1 VAASRPIAL
10 LFAVLATG
18 GLAGCSAPGNGWAE
32 RATQL
37 DVLLGREGA
46 GDGIRIAI
54 LDTGID
60 LGHPSLRHLANGDQ
74 RDGELR
80 AYRDFV
86 GGGTTPTDESGHGT
100 FIAGLLVGRPAHGLR
115 SLTGGS
121 DVQGLVPD
129 AELMVGRICPHGDC
143 SLYVLRQ
150 GLEWALAGGA
160 DIISL
165 SLGFETEE
173 LQRNPSAV
181 EILRPLLEKA
191 ERRGVLVVAAA
202 GNEAS
207 GLALFPAREP
217 SVLAVGDVGSDLRP
231 RHAGLCRSGKPDVLA
246 PGEAI
251 VGPALPDGLL
261 SMKGSSA
268 AVPFVVAAAAV
279 LMAETPGWRD
289 EDRLELVRTAIEST
303 ALHVDSACP
312 GILQAEAARRAIAFA
327 P

>member
-1 VAASRPIAL
+1 MAFGRGTV
-10 LFAVLATG
+10 LFVAVLAAG
-18 GLAGCSAPGNGWAE
+18 GLSGCSTPGNGWAE
-32 RATQL
+32 QATQL
-37 DVLLGREGA
+37 DVLRAHGA
-46 GDGIRIAI
+46 TGAGIRIAI

-60 LGHPSLRHLANGDQ
+60 LGHPSLRHLANGDPF
-74 RDGELR
+74 DGELD

-86 GGGTTPTDESGHGT
+86 GGTDEPTDESGHGT
-100 FIAGLLVGRPAHGLR
+100 FIAGLLVGRPAQGLR

-143 SLYVLRQ
+143 SLWVLRQ
-150 GLEWALAGGA
+150 ALEWALAGDA
-160 DIISL
+160 DIVSL
-165 SLGFETEE
+165 SLGFESAE
-173 LQRNPSAV
+173 LERYAAAV
-181 EILRPLLEKA
+181 DALRPVLDKA

-217 SVLAVGDVGSDLRP
+217 NVLAVGDVGTDLRP
-231 RHAGLCRSGKPDVLA
+231 RHGGLCRSGKPDVLA

-251 VGPALPDGLL
+251 IGPALPAGLL

-268 AVPFVVAAAAV
+268 AVPFVVAAAAA
-279 LMAETPGWRD
+279 LMDEVGSWRED
-289 EDRLELVRTAIEST
+289 ERLGLVRSAIERT
-303 ALHVDSACP
+303 ALPVDGACP
-312 GILQAEAARRAIAFA
+312 GILQAEAASRAIGYA